1 MNCNCS
7 LQYDMTIF
15 IFETLQDMSHELDMS
30 LLAQVP
36 AQNVAGS
43 QGSSG
48 ATDGSL
54 VSQTQVSIYIFVAVV

>member
-1 MNCNCS
+1 
-7 LQYDMTIF
+7 
-15 IFETLQDMSHELDMS
+15 MSHQLDMS

-48 ATDGSL
+48 VTDGSH

>member
-1 MNCNCS
+1 
-7 LQYDMTIF
+7 MTIF
-15 IFETLQDMSHELDMS
+15 IFECLQDMSQHLDMS
-30 LLAQVP
+30 LFAQAP

-48 ATDGSL
+48 VTDESH